1 MISTGTARHG
11 RTSGSIA
18 VLGTGSCLP
27 SHVVGN
33 DEVGAA
39 AGVTDEWIRRKT
51 GITARRRAKPDEATS
66 DLAIAAGRA
75 AMEAA
80 GITAADLSL
89 IVVATS
95 TPDQPQPPTASIVAD
110 GLGAGHGA
118 AAFDV
123 NAVCS
128 GFVFALNTAQHVLAG
143 SDSPYALVIGADVYS
158 RILDPADRRTAIL
171 FGDGAGAVVLGPAR
185 PGRGLLASRLA
196 GFGAERDL
204 IEVPAGG
211 SRRPTTPETL
221 AAGLQYFHMNG
232 RGVRDFVT
240 EVVTP
245 AIGAFVDDAGFT
257 PADIDHFVPHQANGR
272 MLDDLS
278 ATLGIGAGRTHFT
291 YEDFGNT
298 GSASVPVTLDH
309 AARSGRLADGDL
321 VLLAAFGGG
330 MAMGLSLLRWQH
342 PLPTHTAPTG
352 YTHTTPFC

>member
-1 MISTGTARHG
+1 MISTGTARAG
-11 RTSGSIA
+11 RTAGGIA
-18 VLGTGSCLP
+18 ILGTGSCLP

-39 AGVTDEWIRRKT
+39 AGVTDEWIRHKT
-51 GITARRRAKPDEATS
+51 AIRSRRRAKPDEATS

-89 IVVATS
+89 VVVATS

-128 GFVFALNTAQHVLAG
+128 GFVFALNAAQHILAG

-185 PGRGLLASRLA
+185 PGRGLLAGRLA

-211 SRRPTTPETL
+211 SRLPATPETL
-221 AAGLQYFHMNG
+221 AAGLHYFTMNG
-232 RGVRDFVT
+232 RGVRDFVAET
-240 EVVTP
+240 VAP
-245 AIGAFVDDAGFT
+245 AITAFVREAGYT
-257 PADIDHFVPHQANGR
+257 AADIDQFVPHQANGR

-278 ATLGIGAGRTHFT
+278 ATLGIGDGHTRTT
-291 YEDFGNT
+291 YEEYGNT
-298 GSASVPVTLDH
+298 GSASVPITLDH
-309 AARSGRLADGDL
+309 AFRAGRLSDGDL
-321 VLLAAFGGG
+321 VLMAAFGGG

-342 PLPTHTAPTG
+342 PVPTHTTRVPT
-352 YTHTTPFC
+352 THRS

>member
-1 MISTGTARHG
+1 MITTGTARSG
-11 RTSGSIA
+11 RRAAGIA
-18 VLGTGSCLP
+18 ILGTGSCLP

-33 DEVGAA
+33 DEVAA
-39 AGVTDEWIRRKT
+39 ATGVTDEWIHRKT
-51 GITARRRAKPDEATS
+51 GIRARRRAKPDEATS
-66 DLAIAAGRA
+66 DLAVAAGRA

-95 TPDQPQPPTASIVAD
+95 TPDQPQPPTASVVAD
-110 GLGAGHGA
+110 GLGAGRGA

-128 GFVFALNTAQHVLAG
+128 GFVFALNAAEHVLAAA
-143 SDSPYALVIGADVYS
+143 DSPYALVIGADVYS
-158 RILDPADRRTAIL
+158 RILDPTDRRTAIL

-211 SRRPTTPETL
+211 SRLPASEQTL
-221 AAGLQYFHMNG
+221 AEGRHFFTMNG
-232 RGVRDFVT
+232 RGVRDFVDAT
-240 EVVTP
+240 VTP
-245 AIGAFVDDAGFT
+245 AIGAFLRDAGLE
-257 PADIDHFVPHQANGR
+257 PGAVDHFVPHQANGR
-272 MLDDLS
+272 MLEDLS
-278 ATLGIGAGRTHFT
+278 ARLGIPAHRMRLT

-298 GSASVPVTLDH
+298 GAASVPVTLDR
-309 AARSGRLADGDL
+309 AARRGELADGDL
-321 VLLAAFGGG
+321 VLLAGFGGG

-342 PLPTHTAPTG
+342 P
-352 YTHTTPFC
+352 

>member
-1 MISTGTARHG
+1 MISTGTARNG
-11 RTSGSIA
+11 RTAGGIA

-27 SHVVGN
+27 SHLVGN

-39 AGVTDEWIRRKT
+39 AGVTDEWIRNKT
-51 GITARRRAKPDEATS
+51 GIRARRRAKPDEATS
-66 DLAIAAGRA
+66 DLAVAAGRA

-89 IVVATS
+89 VVVATS

-110 GLGAGHGA
+110 GLGAGHGT

-128 GFVFALNTAQHVLAG
+128 GFVFALNAAQHILAG

-158 RILDPADRRTAIL
+158 RILDHTDRRTAIL

-185 PGRGLLASRLA
+185 PGRGLLAGRLA

-204 IEVPAGG
+204 IEVPGGG
-211 SRRPTTPETL
+211 SRRPTSRETL
-221 AAGLQYFHMNG
+221 AAGLQYFRMNG
-232 RGVRDFVT
+232 RGVRDFVAET
-240 EVVTP
+240 VTP
-245 AIGAFVDDAGFT
+245 AITAFVRGAGYT
-257 PADIDHFVPHQANGR
+257 AADVDHFVPHQANGR

-278 ATLGIGAGRTHFT
+278 ATLGIAPGRTHAT
-291 YEDFGNT
+291 YQDFGNT
-298 GSASVPVTLDH
+298 GAASVPVTLDH
-309 AARSGRLADGDL
+309 AARRGHLADGDL
-321 VLLAAFGGG
+321 VLLAGFGGG

-342 PLPTHTAPTG
+342 PVPTHTPA
-352 YTHTTPFC
+352 HTTPFC